1 MMSGTIM
8 SSMLVVTM
16 SKSSLF
22 QLTLKYPQKLIAKIF
37 ITHSDKKE
45 TLRKMSTTSRY
56 RRIGDVSPQP
66 GRSIARQTT
75 LRQIHARINFS
86 K

>member
-1 MMSGTIM
+1 M

-22 QLTLKYPQKLIAKIF
+22 QLTLMYSQKLMAKIF
-37 ITHSDKKE
+37 ITHSEKKE
-45 TLRKMSTTSRY
+45 ILRKMSIKSRL

-75 LRQIHARINFS
+75 LRQIQARINFS